1 MPRRTPLKCLL
12 LLFCAACAVQ
22 GTYPPASTAGVTA
35 ALTAVTIPSTPS
47 PTDKTTL
54 TPSPSPSATP
64 TPVATPFIICAT
76 NNFIP
81 IVFLPTDGRL
91 LGRTE
96 TELRIIDPA
105 IGQETTF
112 LQPSRQIDAVALS
125 PDGQTLALGLVD
137 HSIQLIRMADKR
149 LLSTLTGHLD
159 RITALKFTP
168 DGDRLVSASVDT
180 WVRIWSLHGKLVS
193 SFQPGGADNFP
204 AEVLGIGI
212 SPDGATLATISTEGP
227 LKLWDLSSNQKTA
240 EFEGSISG
248 GYDGSEVVF
257 SKDGK
262 FMAESLGGGGLIS
275 LWRLSDGALLWRGG
289 IFSAAFTP
297 DGRYFVYTDVNE
309 QGNSVAVFLSADG
322 KEEI

>member
-1 MPRRTPLKCLL
+1 M
-12 LLFCAACAVQ
+12 
-22 GTYPPASTAGVTA
+22 
-35 ALTAVTIPSTPS
+35 
-47 PTDKTTL
+47 
-54 TPSPSPSATP
+54 
-64 TPVATPFIICAT
+64 
-76 NNFIP
+76 
-81 IVFLPTDGRL
+81 
-91 LGRTE
+91 
-96 TELRIIDPA
+96 IIDPA

-112 LQPSRQIDAVALS
+112 LQPSRQVDAVALTT
-125 PDGQTLALGLVD
+125 DGQTLALGLVD

-168 DGDRLVSASVDT
+168 AGDRLVSASVDT
-180 WVRIWSLHGKLVS
+180 WVRIWSLDGKLIS

-227 LKLWDLSSNQKTA
+227 LKLWDLLTNQKRA

-262 FMAESLGGGGLIS
+262 FMAEALGGGGLIS

-297 DGRYFVYTDVNE
+297 DGRSFAYTDVDE
-309 QGNSVAVFLSADG
+309 QGNSVAVFLTADG
-322 KEEI
+322 KEEIRVLKGHAGLIWRLVFSPDGAILATTDGSEMRLWRLEDGQVILRQRTDCSTSTPALTVTIVP